1 MSEYGR
7 YSRLFQRRNVAD
19 TRDGSEE
26 EQKRERKFLLC
37 LLVIVIFSLL
47 LSMLLVREIFTC
59 KPGQASKFVK
69 LMKEVSTPEELG
81 KTRIMTDLVGPYN
94 TVVME
99 TEVADLQ
106 EWQKMGEHI
115 KG

>member
-1 MSEYGR
+1 
-7 YSRLFQRRNVAD
+7 
-19 TRDGSEE
+19 
-26 EQKRERKFLLC
+26 
-37 LLVIVIFSLL
+37 
-47 LSMLLVREIFTC
+47 MLLVREIFTC

-69 LMKEVSTPEELG
+69 LMKEVSSPEELA

-106 EWQKMGEHI
+106 EWQKMMEGYKNMDPETAKKMSGYTEMYLTGRREIFQIH
-115 KG
+115 